1 MIYQRTTEHE
11 NKKFDNAMA
20 QRSKAERK
28 RFQEKEV
35 DRLTRQAT
43 QQKLDEMEKRV
54 EAAQRKK

>member
-1 MIYQRTTEHE
+1 MLYQRTAEHE

-20 QRSKAERK
+20 LRSKAERK